1 MFLHTFVQAF
11 VLPVLT
17 RVYSVAIQC
26 NMNNTWL
33 VFSSS
38 LTARQQALRVKVWR
52 RLAAIGAVPL
62 KNALWL
68 LPGRDDCREHLGWL
82 AQEVEAGGGEA
93 VVLSCVDLGGMPE
106 AEACGLFRR
115 ARDADYAVLEQE
127 AVELSPRLAAALVG
141 DPDEEALR
149 REVRAFQRRAVRRLA
164 ALREIDFF
172 PSGRGEVTR
181 LALNALAEMLAGNQE
196 TGAGACCRAQDYTG
210 RTWATRERP
219 YIDRL
224 ASFWLVTRR
233 IDAGAQIRFLAPDEP
248 CPRAAG
254 VVSFDMPGADFTHQ
268 GELVTFAVLA
278 RDFGLRDAAVRRLTG
293 IVKAIDLAA
302 DLLDGSGENGGLPA
316 EARAVKD
323 VLDGLVT
330 ISKNDEELLERALV
344 LFDAL
349 AATYSNTGA

>member
-1 MFLHTFVQAF
+1 M
-11 VLPVLT
+11 
-17 RVYSVAIQC
+17 
-26 NMNNTWL
+26 WL

-68 LPGRDDCREHLGWL
+68 LPGREDCREHLGWL

-93 VVLSCVDLGGMPE
+93 VVLTCSDLGGLAEEE
-106 AEACGLFRR
+106 ARGLFRS
-115 ARDADYAVLEQE
+115 ARDADYAGLEQE
-127 AVELSPRLAAALVG
+127 AVALSSRLAIS
-141 DPDEEALR
+141 DTTPDNETPR
-149 REVRAFQRRAVRRLA
+149 REARAFLKRAERRLA

-172 PSGRGEVTR
+172 PSGRDAVTR
-181 LALNALAEMLAGNQE
+181 LGMDALAGMLSGNRDAE
-196 TGAGACCRAQDYTG
+196 AASCRAGDFQG
-210 RTWATRERP
+210 RTWATREHP

-233 IDAGAQIRFLAPDEP
+233 IDADAAIRFLTPDEP
-248 CPRAAG
+248 LPRAAG
-254 VVSFDMPGADFTHQ
+254 VVSFDLPGADFSHR
-268 GELVTFAVLA
+268 GELVTFEVLA

-293 IVKAIDLAA
+293 IVRAIDLA
-302 DLLDGSGENGGLPA
+302 DDSGEDGGLPA

-323 VLDGLVT
+323 VLDGLVK
-330 ISKNDEELLERALV
+330 ISKNDAELLERALV

-349 AATYSNTGA
+349 AATYANTGAGS

>member
-1 MFLHTFVQAF
+1 
-11 VLPVLT
+11 
-17 RVYSVAIQC
+17 
-26 NMNNTWL
+26 MNNIWL

-68 LPGRDDCREHLGWL
+68 LPGREDCREHLGWL

-93 VVLSCVDLGGMPE
+93 VVLTCSDLGGLAEEE
-106 AEACGLFRR
+106 ARGLFRS
-115 ARDADYAVLEQE
+115 ARDADYAGLEQD
-127 AVELSPRLAAALVG
+127 AVAHSSRLAAVSVG
-141 DPDEEALR
+141 EPRDEALR
-149 REVRAFQRRAVRRLA
+149 RETRAFLKRAERRLA

-181 LALNALAEMLAGNQE
+181 LALDALGEMLSGGMAEAEGV
-196 TGAGACCRAQDYTG
+196 CRTEDFQG
-210 RTWATRERP
+210 RTWATREHP

-233 IDAGAQIRFLAPDEP
+233 IDADAAIRFLTPNEP
-248 CPRAAG
+248 LPRAAG
-254 VVSFDMPGADFTHQ
+254 VVSFDLPGAEFTHR
-268 GELVTFAVLA
+268 GDLVTFEVLA

-293 IVKAIDLAA
+293 IVKAIDLA
-302 DLLDGSGENGGLPA
+302 DDSGEEGGLPA

-323 VLDGLVT
+323 VLDGLVV
-330 ISKNDEELLERALV
+330 ISKSDAELLERALV

-349 AATYSNTGA
+349 AATYTNERSRT